1 MATRRLNMVVSAVCP
16 SPVVSDDTRP
26 RRPPDP
32 HGQPR
37 TGPKNAE
44 ELSFE
49 RALGHFASQPAG
61 WYDIIEKNGIRLIYR
76 AVEYLEFE
84 AKIGDLDRSE
94 SRPGFYSVSADG
106 DLQLHGE
113 ADELPDWD
121 EERRSMHCA
130 RVKTAVVR
138 NGGAII
144 GAFDLQPNG
153 HQVLVGASVLDG
165 RWLGSDNDTLDMYFL
180 FVSRTL
186 KQQYVSAGGTQREFR
201 SGGVGGELLRRCCT
215 EAKARGAE
223 KLYISAANGQRTI
236 EFC

>member
-1 MATRRLNMVVSAVCP
+1 MVTSAICSSHVS
-16 SPVVSDDTRP
+16 VSTGTGTP
-26 RRPPDP
+26 RPPDP
-32 HGQPR
+32 HGKPR
-37 TGPKNAE
+37 TGPKNDA

-49 RALGHFASQPAG
+49 RGLGRFASKAAG
-61 WYDIIEKNGIRLIYR
+61 WYEIIEKNGIRLIYR
-76 AVEYLEFE
+76 AVEYTEFE

-94 SRPGFYSVSADG
+94 SRTGFYSVSANG

-113 ADELPDWD
+113 PDELPDWD

-130 RVKTAVVR
+130 RVKLAVIES
-138 NGGAII
+138 GGAII

-153 HQVLVGASVLDG
+153 HEVLVGASVLDG

-186 KQQYVSAGGTQREFR
+186 KQQYVSAGGTEREFR
-201 SGGVGGELLRRCCT
+201 TGGVGGELLRRCCI
-215 EAKARGAE
+215 EAKARGAR
-223 KLYISAANGQRTI
+223 KLYISAANSQRTI